1 MHCLS
6 DKNIRPWRSERTG
19 GSLYAKLLVAMLN
32 GHVGIIDN
40 FAGNNFVGNTLITGR

>member
-1 MHCLS
+1 MEKQA
-6 DKNIRPWRSERTG
+6 DRRVAIRK
-19 GSLYAKLLVAMLN
+19 AVLVAMLN